1 MFTIEQ
7 FTTLLGWC
15 LIINL
20 SILLISSLLIVLLK
34 TQIAALHNKL
44 TGIELDSLNVLYF
57 QYLGNY
63 KIAIL
68 VLNLAPYLA
77 LKMMV

>member
-7 FTTLLGWC
+7 LTTFLGWC
-15 LIINL
+15 FIINL
-20 SILLISSLLIVLLK
+20 SILLISSLIIVLLK
-34 TQIAALHNKL
+34 TQITTLHNQLTDIKTDKL
-44 TGIELDSLNVLYF
+44 NILYF

-68 VLNLAPYLA
+68 VLNLAPYFA
-77 LKMMV
+77 LKIMR